1 MGTFHEDFMWYL
13 RGDWEN
19 QLDPSCA
26 LGRWWMVPEI
36 QSIAVYAMDKLS
48 HGFLQVVAVLN
59 GDETMYFEWGY
70 CAEGYIC
77 IDR

>member
-1 MGTFHEDFMWYL
+1 
-13 RGDWEN
+13 
-19 QLDPSCA
+19 
-26 LGRWWMVPEI
+26 MVPEN
-36 QSIAVYAMDKLS
+36 DKLSFNPLLFIQWTNS